1 MSPEL
6 TGALIALLVPVC
18 FGTGSVLVRVGLVE
32 IPSNTG
38 NFISLV
44 SGWIV
49 MVTVALVLFPSD
61 LVSVT
66 VAGFA
71 GLALIGFINFPIGRF
86 LNFMSIQRLGVVRAN
101 PILAASPIIS
111 AFEGVVF
118 LGEDINWVVG
128 LGTVLA
134 VAGVITVVTGEV
146 TARGG
151 ASVGAPPPSAPNT
164 KPAMGVRGWLASRPK
179 LIGYFAAVG
188 GALAYGTVPALGRVA
203 VTEIAAPLA
212 AAVYTTLF
220 GFLIMGAFVVKRLP
234 GDLRRAS
241 RRSTLFVALGGLSM
255 AMGVSMLYLALS
267 KAPVVVVSPM
277 FALTSLVGLILAH
290 FFLRRLERITL
301 LLIVGTVLV
310 VMGVA
315 AVIVGVEVQ

>member
-66 VAGFA
+66 FVGLA

-101 PILAASPIIS
+101 LSS
-111 AFEGVVF
+111 
-118 LGEDINWVVG
+118 
-128 LGTVLA
+128 
-134 VAGVITVVTGEV
+134 
-146 TARGG
+146 RR
-151 ASVGAPPPSAPNT
+151 PPSSPH
-164 KPAMGVRGWLASRPK
+164 
-179 LIGYFAAVG
+179 
-188 GALAYGTVPALGRVA
+188 
-203 VTEIAAPLA
+203 
-212 AAVYTTLF
+212 
-220 GFLIMGAFVVKRLP
+220 
-234 GDLRRAS
+234 
-241 RRSTLFVALGGLSM
+241 
-255 AMGVSMLYLALS
+255 S
-267 KAPVVVVSPM
+267 KASSSSAKISTGSWAWGQCSP
-277 FALTSLVGLILAH
+277 
-290 FFLRRLERITL
+290 
-301 LLIVGTVLV
+301 
-310 VMGVA
+310 
-315 AVIVGVEVQ
+315 